1 MNGLAD
7 VSQNDS
13 SINHVSPE
21 ARLHL
26 LKTVRSTLA
35 LVEYY
40 DSLSQQP
47 EELRRLLLSNLLEAV
62 AELNTLTCS
71 AQLSSPAEVSS

>member
-13 SINHVSPE
+13 SLNHVSPE

-40 DSLSQQP
+40 DSLDQP
-47 EELRRLLLSNLLEAV
+47 PAVLRRLLLSNLLEAV
-62 AELNTLTCS
+62 AELNALTGT
-71 AQLSSPAEVSS
+71 AQVSSTR